1 MKTKVRKHLKVALTV
16 GLSGLMALGPL
27 SPVQA
32 DPPARNYGQ
41 LVGLGSDTTMDVMD
55 GLSTALGKTGSLWRL
70 ASYKAIGSETVKTR
84 SNMDAI
90 PRFNGSSS
98 GRDALYVA
106 IGQTSTKSLAIAPN
120 ADGSARTAV
129 TVTTAQL
136 AGAMDFARSSS
147 GPSSATASGVVT
159 YVPFAID
166 ALTYATSPNSKI
178 PSGIPLG
185 TDGDTTEVSLKNI
198 YKGNITKV
206 ITNSTTGAF
215 IKLAAPDYELGA
227 GEASNTIKAY
237 IPQSGSGTRSTFI
250 GSTMINITEANISAG
265 NTAALDVFTPAGGT
279 QKSVQEHDGSA
290 VANDPYALVAF
301 SISQFVAQSNRVS
314 TNRLYGAVVRPM
326 AASNG
331 GTVTNPTT
339 GTAPN
344 LVTNPDWAGLKRTVY
359 NIVPTALA
367 NATGSNNIKT
377 TFVGTNSL
385 VCRQKTVIQRYGY
398 GLLSYPTGADEAA
411 AIAGT
416 TTGGQ
421 STVCGNIL
429 AANRTGA
436 PSTSTVSLGTP
447 TISAAGTSATVV
459 ATVTSNGNQGGVVKI
474 YDGAAEAGDA
484 NLIGTGT
491 VAKGATTTSVTVQPA
506 DKKDEELTLVAKFI
520 PTLLGVAESTS
531 TGTISVTVKG
541 ETNLTATAATV
552 AASVIPTV
560 SVTVR
565 NGSAT
570 STDMASG
577 EVDVVAINSGNT
589 AAFFTSGTLASGVA
603 SIQFGERF
611 PRGTY
616 TLWIRYSGSE
626 TNVPVTLKSR
636 IVINP

>member
-1 MKTKVRKHLKVALTV
+1 
-16 GLSGLMALGPL
+16 
-27 SPVQA
+27 
-32 DPPARNYGQ
+32 
-41 LVGLGSDTTMDVMD
+41 
-55 GLSTALGKTGSLWRL
+55 
-70 ASYKAIGSETVKTR
+70 
-84 SNMDAI
+84 
-90 PRFNGSSS
+90 
-98 GRDALYVA
+98 
-106 IGQTSTKSLAIAPN
+106 
-120 ADGSARTAV
+120 
-129 TVTTAQL
+129 
-136 AGAMDFARSSS
+136 MDFARSSS

-185 TDGDTTEVSLKNI
+185 TDGNTTEVSLKNI

-237 IPQSGSGTRSTFI
+237 IPQSGSGTRASWI
-250 GSTMINITEANISAG
+250 GSSIINISETQIAAG
-265 NTAALDVFTPAGGT
+265 STAALDVFTPSGGT

-290 VANDPYALVAF
+290 VANDPYALVGF
-301 SISQFVAQSNRVS
+301 SISQYVAQSNRVS
-314 TNRLYGAVVRPM
+314 PNRIYGAVLRPM
-326 AASNG
+326 ASSNG
-331 GTVTNPTT
+331 GTETNPTT

-344 LVTNPDWAGLKRTVY
+344 LVTNPDWVGLKRTVY

-377 TFVGTNSL
+377 TFVGVDSL

-398 GLLSYPTGADEAA
+398 GLLSYPTDAA

-447 TISAAGTSATVV
+447 TISSAGTSATVV

-474 YDGAAEAGDA
+474 YDGEAEAGDA
-484 NLIGTGT
+484 NLVGTGT
-491 VAKGATTTSVTVQPA
+491 VAKGATTTSVNVQPA

-520 PTLLGVAESTS
+520 PTLSGVAESTS
-531 TGTISVTVKG
+531 TETISVTVKG

>member
-32 DPPARNYGQ
+32 DPPARSYGQ

-55 GLSTALGKTGSLWRL
+55 GLSTTLGKTGSLWRL

-84 SNMDAI
+84 SNMGAI
-90 PRFNGSSS
+90 PRFNGSSA

-106 IGQTSTKSLAIAPN
+106 LGRSSTATVAIAPN

-185 TDGDTTEVSLKNI
+185 TDANTEEVSLKNI

-344 LVTNPDWAGLKRTVY
+344 LVTNPDWVGLKRTVY

-367 NATGSNNIKT
+367 NATESNNIKT

-385 VCRQKTVIQRYGY
+385 VCRQKLVIQRYGY

-520 PTLLGVAESTS
+520 PTLSGVAESTS
-531 TGTISVTVKG
+531 TETISVTVKG
-541 ETNLTATAATV
+541 VTTLTATAATV
-552 AASVIPTV
+552 AASVIPAV

-570 STDMASG
+570 STDFASG
-577 EVDVVAINSGNT
+577 DVAIVAINSANT
-589 AAFFTSGTLASGVA
+589 AAFFTTGTLGAGA
-603 SIQFGERF
+603 TSIQFGERF
-611 PRGTY
+611 PKGTY
-616 TLWIRYSGSE
+616 TLWIRYAGSD

-636 IVINP
+636 IVIN

>member
-70 ASYKAIGSETVKTR
+70 ASYKAIGSETVQTR
-84 SNMDAI
+84 SNMTI
-90 PRFNGSSS
+90 PRFNGSSA

-106 IGQTSTKSLAIAPN
+106 IGQIGTKSIAIAPN
-120 ADGSARTAV
+120 ADGSARSAV

-398 GLLSYPTGADEAA
+398 GLLSYPTDAD

-436 PSTSTVSLGTP
+436 TSTSTVSLGTP
-447 TISAAGTSATVV
+447 TTSSAGTSATVV